1 MNARRF
7 PSSTPASPVTSKC
20 SRRLSTMSFDTA
32 RYSTTRFLIFRS
44 FENCPQLDC
53 PAADLRLTIKADII
67 GVKIIDNFVDIIMD
81 KPAMDKPAERGG
93 LKKGLTNYGDE
104 GFSLFLRKAFIKG
117 AGYTDDAL
125 SRPIVAIANTG
136 SAYTPC
142 HGNAPQLVEA
152 VKRGV
157 MLAGG
162 LPVEFPTISIAES
175 FSHPTSMYLRN
186 LMSMDTE
193 EMIRAQPMDA
203 VVLIGGC
210 DKTVP
215 AQLMGAAAAGVP
227 AIQLVTGAMLTGSHR
242 GERVGA
248 CTDCRRFWASFRGDQ
263 IDAVEIDAVNNQL
276 VATVGTCSVM
286 GTASTMAC
294 IAEAMGIMLPGG
306 ASPPAVSAD
315 RIRIAERTG
324 AQAVAMIGA
333 NLTPAKILTPKAIEN
348 ALRVLLAIGGST
360 NGIIHLTAIAGR
372 LGIRI
377 DLEQLDRMARETP
390 VLVDLKP
397 SGQHY
402 MEDLHKA
409 GGLTTVMREI
419 KGLLHLDALTVTGRT
434 LGEELDLAPAS
445 FPQDVVRPFDRP
457 IFPQG
462 GIAVLRGNLAPGG
475 AIIKQ
480 SAASASLME
489 QEGRAVVFEDAEDL
503 ARRIDDPELDVEA
516 HDVLVLKR
524 IGPVGAPGMPEAGYI
539 PIPRKLGRQGVKD
552 MVRIS
557 DGRMSGTAAGT
568 VVLHVTP
575 EAAIGGPLAIVRTGD
590 RIRLSVAKRSIE
602 LLVSDDEIAARL
614 AALPPREAEPDARG
628 YRKLFLTT
636 ITQADEGCDFDF
648 LKAARTVAIVPGNQP

>member
-1 MNARRF
+1 
-7 PSSTPASPVTSKC
+7 
-20 SRRLSTMSFDTA
+20 MSEKK
-32 RYSTTRFLIFRS
+32 SG
-44 FENCPQLDC
+44 
-53 PAADLRLTIKADII
+53 LR
-67 GVKIIDNFVDIIMD
+67 
-81 KPAMDKPAERGG
+81 
-93 LKKGLTNYGDE
+93 KGLTNYGDE

-136 SAYTPC
+136 SAYNPC
-142 HGNAPQLVEA
+142 HGNAPQLIEA

-263 IDAVEIDAVNNQL
+263 IDAAEIEAVNNQL

-294 IAEAMGIMLPGG
+294 IAEALGIMLPGG
-306 ASPPAVSAD
+306 ASAPAVTAD

-324 AQAVAMIGA
+324 AQAVAMIGQD
-333 NLTPAKILTPKAIEN
+333 LSPAKILTPKAIEN

-377 DLEQLDRMARETP
+377 DLEKLDQMARETP

-402 MEDLHKA
+402 MEDLHRA

-434 LGEELDLAPAS
+434 LGEELELAPAS
-445 FPQDVVRPFDRP
+445 FPQDVVRPLDRP

-489 QEGRAVVFEDAEDL
+489 HEGRAVVFEDAEDL
-503 ARRIDDPELDVEA
+503 ARRIDDPELEVEA

-539 PIPRKLGRQGVKD
+539 PIPRKLGRLGVKD

-557 DGRMSGTAAGT
+557 DGRMSGTASGT

-575 EAAIGGPLAIVRTGD
+575 EAAIGGPLAIVQTGD
-590 RIRLSVAKRSIE
+590 RIRLSVADRSIE
-602 LLVSDDEIAARL
+602 LALSDEEIAARL
-614 AALPPREAEPDARG
+614 AALPAHKVDPEERG

-648 LKAARTVAIVPGNQP
+648 LQASRITATVPGDRNKG

>member
-1 MNARRF
+1 MGKKMDRR
-7 PSSTPASPVTSKC
+7 
-20 SRRLSTMSFDTA
+20 
-32 RYSTTRFLIFRS
+32 
-44 FENCPQLDC
+44 
-53 PAADLRLTIKADII
+53 
-67 GVKIIDNFVDIIMD
+67 
-81 KPAMDKPAERGG
+81 G

-125 SRPIVAIANTG
+125 SRPIVGIANTG
-136 SAYTPC
+136 SAYNPC
-142 HGNAPQLVEA
+142 HGNAPQLIEA

-162 LPVEFPTISIAES
+162 LPIEFPTISIAES

-193 EMIRAQPMDA
+193 EMIRAQPMDS

-215 AQLMGAAAAGVP
+215 AQLMGAAAADVP

-248 CTDCRRFWASFRGDQ
+248 CTDCRRFWASFRGEE
-263 IDAVEIDAVNNQL
+263 IDEQEIDAVNNQL

-294 IAEAMGIMLPGG
+294 IAEALGIMLPGG
-306 ASPPAVSAD
+306 ASAPAVTAD

-324 AQAVAMIGA
+324 ATAVAMIEQK
-333 NLTPAKILTPKAIEN
+333 LTPARILRPDAFEN

-372 LGIRI
+372 LGVQI
-377 DLEQLDRMARETP
+377 DLDEVDRIARETP

-397 SGQHY
+397 SGKHY

-409 GGLTTVMREI
+409 GGLTTVLRELRP
-419 KGLLHLDALTVTGRT
+419 LLHLDALTVTGKT
-434 LGEELDLAPAS
+434 LGEELDAAPAS
-445 FPQDVVRPFDRP
+445 FAQDVVRPIDRP

-480 SAASASLME
+480 SAASPSLME
-489 QEGRAVVFEDAEDL
+489 HEARAVVFEDAKDL
-503 ARRIDDPELDVEA
+503 ARRIDDPELDVTA
-516 HDVLVLKR
+516 DDVLVLKG

-539 PIPRKLGRQGVKD
+539 PIPRKLARLGVKD
-552 MVRIS
+552 MVRVS
-557 DGRMSGTAAGT
+557 DGRMSGTAAGSI
-568 VVLHVTP
+568 VLHVTP
-575 EAAIGGPLAIVRTGD
+575 ESAVGGPLALVRTGD
-590 RIRLSVAKRSIE
+590 RIRLSVAKRSIDVLISDEE
-602 LLVSDDEIAARL
+602 LQRRARE
-614 AALPPREAEPDARG
+614 LPPRTTDPNARG
-628 YRKLFLTT
+628 YRKLFLTS
-636 ITQADEGCDFDF
+636 IMQADRGCDFDF
-648 LKAARTVAIVPGNQP
+648 LAAPEATAKVPKPHS